1 MWCVPKLDDLYINR
15 MNELLDLYALPYN
28 KKEPVICVD
37 EKNLQ
42 LLDNVRKPLPLKPG
56 FGIRVDYHY
65 KRKGSTNI
73 FVGLEPKGKT
83 RFLKVS
89 TRKTKRDYAQYIL
102 ELMTDHYPKAKKV
115 HLVADNLN
123 THPLKCLK
131 EMLGEKHPIFK
142 RLVLHFTPVHASWL
156 NQAELEIGAL
166 ESQCLNGRR
175 FPDEEILQEEVQA
188 WVHERNKQKIG
199 INWKFTRKQA
209 EVKFKIKSK
218 PN

>member
-1 MWCVPKLDDLYINR
+1 
-15 MNELLDLYALPYN
+15 MNNILDLYALPYN
-28 KKEPVICVD
+28 EKEPVVCVD
-37 EKNLQ
+37 EKSLQ
-42 LLDNVRKPLPLKPG
+42 LLDNIRPPIPLKPG

-65 KRKGSTNI
+65 KRKGTTNI
-73 FVGLEPKGKT
+73 FVGVEPKGKK

-89 TRKTKRDYAQYIL
+89 TRKTKRDYADYVL
-102 ELMTDHYPKAKKV
+102 ELMTKHYPKAEKV

-131 EMLGEKHPIFK
+131 EMLGKNHPIFK
-142 RLVLHFTPVHASWL
+142 RLALHFTPVHASWL

-166 ESQCLNGRR
+166 ETQCLNGRR

-188 WVHERNKQKIG
+188 WVVERDRQKIG
-199 INWKFTRKQA
+199 INWTFTRKQA
-209 EVKFKIKSK
+209 EVKFKIKNR

>member
-1 MWCVPKLDDLYINR
+1 
-15 MNELLDLYALPYN
+15 MNNVLDLYALPYN
-28 KKEPVICVD
+28 VEEPVVCVD
-37 EKNLQ
+37 EKSLQ
-42 LLDNVRKPLPLKPG
+42 LLDNVRPSIPLKPG

-65 KRKGSTNI
+65 KRKGTTNI
-73 FVGLEPKGKT
+73 FVGVEPKGKN

-89 TRKTKRDYAQYIL
+89 TRKTKRDYANYVL
-102 ELMTDHYPKAKKV
+102 ELMTKHYPKAKKV

-131 EMLGEKHPIFK
+131 EMLGKKHPIFK

-166 ESQCLNGRR
+166 ETQCLNGRR
-175 FPDEEILQEEVQA
+175 FPNEEDLREEVQA
-188 WVHERNKQKIG
+188 WVVERNRQKIG
-199 INWKFTRKQA
+199 INWTFTRKKA